1 MIIAIDLASPLPP
14 YAQIRRA
21 VMTAVADGGLV
32 PGDRLPPIRQLAGDL
47 GVAPNTVAR
56 AYKELEADGVVASS
70 GRRGTTVLTPPRVDP
85 TERIADDVAESVRAA
100 RDGGLDAAAILRIVT
115 RTLATG

>member
-14 YAQIRRA
+14 YAQIRQA
-21 VMTAVADGGLV
+21 VMTAVADGDLQ

-56 AYKELEADGVVASS
+56 AYKELEADGVVGSS
-70 GRRGTTVLTPPRVDP
+70 GRRGTSVLPPPPPDP
-85 TERIADDVAESVRAA
+85 ASDAADSVTDAVRAA
-100 RDGGLDAAAILRIVT
+100 RARGLDAAAILDIVT
-115 RTLATG
+115 TTLAID